1 MLYDHDIPILAGL
14 KRRLMVK
21 HRLILVMMKNG
32 LGKAHQQKTMKRV
45 KLILLQEKA
54 CILILFMV
62 QLIRNMEMDLMAAT
76 VQLEKDILVQ

>member
-1 MLYDHDIPILAGL
+1 M
-14 KRRLMVK
+14 K
-21 HRLILVMMKNG
+21 HRLILVTMKNG
-32 LGKAHQQKTMKRV
+32 LGKTHQQKAMKRLE
-45 KLILLQEKA
+45 LILLQEKA

>member
-1 MLYDHDIPILAGL
+1 M
-14 KRRLMVK
+14 K

-32 LGKAHQQKTMKRV
+32 LGKTHQQKAMKRLE
-45 KLILLQEKA
+45 LILLQEKA

-76 VQLEKDILVQ
+76 VQLGKDILVQ

>member
-1 MLYDHDIPILAGL
+1 
-14 KRRLMVK
+14 MVK

>member
-1 MLYDHDIPILAGL
+1 
-14 KRRLMVK
+14 MVK
-21 HRLILVMMKNG
+21 HRLILVTMKNG
-32 LGKAHQQKTMKRV
+32 LGKTHQQKAMKRLE
-45 KLILLQEKA
+45 LILLQEKA

>member
-1 MLYDHDIPILAGL
+1 
-14 KRRLMVK
+14 MVK

-62 QLIRNMEMDLMAAT
+62 QLIRNMEILDLMAAT
-76 VQLEKDILVQ
+76 VQLGKDILVQ